1 MRNRDWKSHAVEYD
15 VCGGRLRLLP
25 PLPFDVTALLKMLPF
40 ARGDHETVKTL
51 LAFENKAVLSKDH
64 DTKNENLR

>member
-51 LAFENKAVLSKDH
+51 LAFENKAVLSKDQ